1 MNKIKKAIGLEE
13 TKMFFFG
20 AAPLKQS
27 TIKYFASLNILIYN
41 VYGMS
46 ETTGAASMHSIDNYK
61 IDTAGTAI

>member
-1 MNKIKKAIGLEE
+1 
-13 TKMFFFG
+13 MFFFG